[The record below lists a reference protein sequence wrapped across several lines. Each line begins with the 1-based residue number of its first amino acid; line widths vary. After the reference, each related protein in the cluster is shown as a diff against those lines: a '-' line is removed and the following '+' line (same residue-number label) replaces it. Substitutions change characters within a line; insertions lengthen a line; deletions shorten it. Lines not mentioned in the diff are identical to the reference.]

1 MYITLQCIGCDNI
14 NCRYGRYFIPDDSLE
29 GCTREVSEEQWEK
42 LEHLTKEVLPFIPMY
57 KNHNAAQ
64 NKLQEISTFLDEI
77 YSCPLG
83 KLLDTKG
90 KVIESPKI
98 ADRRLNMAPK

>member
-1 MYITLQCIGCDNI
+1 MYITLQCISCDNV

-29 GCTREVSEEQWEK
+29 GCTRKVSEEQWEK

-57 KNHNAAQ
+57 KNRHTAQ
-64 NKLQEISTFLDEI
+64 DKLQEISTFLDEI

-83 KLLDTKG
+83 KLLDAKG

-98 ADRRLNMAPK
+98 ADKRLNRVSM